1 MSAKDACSHKAALG
15 QAHENFEQ
23 INIQAQKRDR
33 ESIARLLRP
42 SDGHWMTD
50 DS

>member
-1 MSAKDACSHKAALG
+1 MRRIVRAALG

-33 ESIARLLRP
+33 ESIARLIRP
-42 SDGHWMTD
+42 SDGHWMAD